1 MKAHQGTGSCST
13 YVCMHV
19 CMYVCITL
27 IKTIWRMFV
36 CMCLYVCM
44 YVWSTFSKIG
54 VLVVASSLN
63 FISTRITHHD
73 AEDPESKIAA
83 VLYGQM

>member
-1 MKAHQGTGSCST
+1 M
-13 YVCMHV
+13 YVCME
-19 CMYVCITL
+19 
-27 IKTIWRMFV
+27 
-36 CMCLYVCM
+36 
-44 YVWSTFSKIG
+44 STFARIG

-63 FISTRITHHD
+63 FISTRTTHHN